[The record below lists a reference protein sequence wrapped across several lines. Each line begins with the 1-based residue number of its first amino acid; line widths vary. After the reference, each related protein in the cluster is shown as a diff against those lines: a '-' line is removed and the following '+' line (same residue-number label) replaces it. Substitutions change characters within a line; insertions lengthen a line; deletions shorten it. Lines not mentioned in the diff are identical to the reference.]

1 MNENKI
7 VIAILV
13 AGLCVSAAIYFGGK
27 HSSQPPSV
35 FVPETIGSQVEV
47 VVSPVVSP
55 ASSSSAVVSPTEDV
69 DDLTPIAIA
78 IGKEFGTD
86 PEIYVITKSRQV
98 GTYAIGGVTEKGAQA
113 GGAQWW
119 GVKENGVWKY
129 IYSGQSYPNCSV
141 VASYQIPK
149 ELLDSCWNEA
159 TNTLKSL

>member
-7 VIAILV
+7 VIAILI

-27 HSSQPPSV
+27 NTSKEPTV
-35 FVPETIGSQVEV
+35 LVPEITGSQVEV
-47 VVSPVVSP
+47 IVSPAMSP
-55 ASSSSAVVSPTEDV
+55 ASSPSAVINQTEEV
-69 DDLTPIAIA
+69 DDLTSIAIA

-86 PEIYVITKSRQV
+86 PEKYIITKSKQV
-98 GTYAIGGVTEKGAQA
+98 GDYAIGGVTEKGAQ

-141 VASYQIPK
+141 ISAYQIPK
-149 ELLDSCWNEA
+149 ALLDSCWNET
-159 TNTLKSL
+159 TNSLKTL

>member
-13 AGLCVSAAIYFGGK
+13 AGLCISAAIYFGGK
-27 HSSQPPSV
+27 NPAKIPTV
-35 FVPETIGSQVEV
+35 IVPETEESQTEI
-47 VVSPVVSP
+47 
-55 ASSSSAVVSPTEDV
+55 VVSPTSTASATVFPTIQE

-86 PEIYVITKSRQV
+86 PEKYIITKSRQV
-98 GTYAIGGVTEKGAQA
+98 GNYAIGGVTEQGEQ

-119 GVKENGVWKY
+119 GVLENGAWKY

-141 VASYQIPK
+141 IAPYQIPK
-149 ELLDSCWNEA
+149 ALLDSCMDDA
-159 TNTLKSL
+159 TNTLKQL

>member
-1 MNENKI
+1 LRFLSQDCI
-7 VIAILV
+7 
-13 AGLCVSAAIYFGGK
+13 SAAIYFGGQK
-27 HSSQPPSV
+27 SSKPETV
-35 FVPETIGSQVEV
+35 FVPELSGSQVEV
-47 VVSPVVSP
+47 VVSP
-55 ASSSSAVVSPTEDV
+55 ASSPSAIISPTEEV

-86 PEIYVITKSRQV
+86 PGKYVITKSKQV
-98 GTYAIGGVTEKGAQA
+98 GNYAIGGVTEKGEQA

-141 VASYQIPK
+141 IAPYQIPK
-149 ELLDSCWNEA
+149 ALLDSCFDET